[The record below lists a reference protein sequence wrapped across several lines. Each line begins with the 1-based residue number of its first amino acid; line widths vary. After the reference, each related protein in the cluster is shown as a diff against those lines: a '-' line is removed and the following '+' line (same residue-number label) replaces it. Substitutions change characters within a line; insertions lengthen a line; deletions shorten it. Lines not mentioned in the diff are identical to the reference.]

1 MTTYIID
8 TETNGLLKDLDT
20 IHCMVVRD
28 ADTGDYVSYES
39 NHWCMNVYEGVKF
52 LMQQAEK
59 LDTKFVGHNLIG
71 FDIPALAKVYPTFEL
86 PEHKCF
92 DTLVASRLIFPDRW
106 DADSKLVIKQGF
118 PKRLSNRHSL
128 EAWGHRLQCHKG
140 EYTGDTNI
148 EDVKERKA
156 KKWDRINE
164 DMINYCI
171 QDTLVTKVL
180 YEMILGKNY
189 SQEALDLEHE
199 VRFIISAQERCGV
212 AFDTDAAAELA
223 ATLTKRKLE
232 LEGELSIAFPDMY
245 VPNKVWCPKRDN
257 KTMGYCADA
266 RITAVTHTQFS
277 ASNRNHIVYWLK
289 AKYNWIPK
297 IMGDDGKP
305 KMDEVI
311 LKELDYPEVAL
322 LREYLV
328 VNKRLAA
335 VANAPQAWLRH
346 VTKGRMHGSVITNG
360 AVTGRA
366 THSKPN
372 LGQVP
377 AVYSAYGKECRALFT
392 ASSGRRLVGADQ
404 SGVEGRCLAHFM
416 ALWDDGEY
424 CRVVLDG
431 DIHTTNQEAAG
442 LATRDNAKT
451 FFYAFIYGAGNEKIG
466 SIVGKDA
473 KEGRR
478 LRKKFLT
485 GLPAL
490 KKLIDAVKDK
500 AQQKGY
506 LVGLDKRRIPIR
518 NAHSALNTLLQ
529 SAGALL
535 AKKSMV
541 IMREKIIAKGWEQRA
556 QQVLWNHDEHQW
568 DCEEAIADEVGK
580 MQVEAY
586 QEAGK
591 YFNFRIPI
599 DGEYKVGMNWADTH

>member
-1 MTTYIID
+1 
-8 TETNGLLKDLDT
+8 
-20 IHCMVVRD
+20 MVVRD
-28 ADTGDYVSYES
+28 ADGGEFKKYEAGEVLTGIE
-39 NHWCMNVYEGVKF
+39 F
-52 LMQQAEK
+52 LMAEGEK
-59 LDTKFVGHNLIG
+59 VGTLFVGHNLIG
-71 FDIPALAKVYPTFEL
+71 FDLPALTKIYPQFTL
-86 PEHKCF
+86 PEHRCF

-106 DADSKLVIKQGF
+106 DADSKLVIKQDF

-128 EAWGHRLQCHKG
+128 EAWGHRLRCHKG

-148 EDVKERKA
+148 VDEKERKA
-156 KKWDRINE
+156 TKWDILNK
-164 DMINYCI
+164 DMVDYCV
-171 QDTLVTKVL
+171 QDTEVTRVL
-180 YEMILGKNY
+180 YKMLLGKNY
-189 SQEALDLEHE
+189 SQEALDLEHD
-199 VRFIISAQERCGV
+199 VRFIISAQERYGV
-212 AFDTDAAAELA
+212 AFNTDAAVQLA
-223 ATLTKRKLE
+223 SDLTKRKLE
-232 LEGELSIAFPDMY
+232 LVSELNLAFTDLYIPSR
-245 VPNKVWCPKRDN
+245 VWAPKRDN
-257 KTMGYCADA
+257 KTMGYMADA

-289 AKYNWIPK
+289 AKYNWVPK
-297 IMGDDGKP
+297 IIGDDGKP

-311 LKELDYPEVAL
+311 LKDLDYPEVEL

-328 VNKRLAA
+328 INKRLAA

-346 VTKGRMHGSVITNG
+346 VTNGRMHGSVITNG

-377 AVYSAYGKECRALFT
+377 AVYSAYGTECRSLFT
-392 ASSGRRLVGADQ
+392 ATGGRKLVGADQ

-416 ALWDDGEY
+416 ARWDDGEY
-424 CRVVLDG
+424 CKVVLDG
-431 DIHTTNQEAAG
+431 DIHTTNQQAAG

-473 KEGRR
+473 KEGGR
-478 LRKKFLT
+478 LKKKFLN

-490 KKLIDAVKDK
+490 KKLIEAVKAK
-500 AQQKGY
+500 SLQNGY

-518 NAHSALNTLLQ
+518 NAHAALNTLLQ
-529 SAGALL
+529 SAGAVL

-541 IMREKIIAKGWEQRA
+541 IMRNKIEAKGWSHRA

-568 DCEEAIADEVGK
+568 DCEEEIADEVGK

-591 YFNFRIPI
+591 HFNFRIPI
-599 DGEYKVGMNWADTH
+599 DGEYKVGNNWADTH

>member
-8 TETNGLLKDLDT
+8 TETNGLLKDLTT

-28 ADTGDYVSYES
+28 ADGGEFKTYEAGEVLTGIE
-39 NHWCMNVYEGVKF
+39 F
-52 LMQQAEK
+52 LMTEGEK
-59 LDTKFVGHNLIG
+59 VGTLFVGHNLIG
-71 FDIPALAKVYPTFEL
+71 FDLPALTKIYPQFTL
-86 PEHKCF
+86 PEHRCF

-106 DADSKLVIKQGF
+106 DADSKLVIKQDF

-128 EAWGHRLQCHKG
+128 EAWGHRLRCHKG

-148 EDVKERKA
+148 VDEKERRA
-156 KKWDRINE
+156 TKWDTLNK
-164 DMINYCI
+164 DMVDYCV
-171 QDTLVTKVL
+171 QDTEVTRVL
-180 YEMILGKNY
+180 YKMLLGKNY
-189 SQEALDLEHE
+189 SQEALDLEHD
-199 VRFIISAQERCGV
+199 VRFIISAQERYGV
-212 AFDTDAAAELA
+212 AFNTDAAVQLA
-223 ATLTKRKLE
+223 SDLTKRKLE
-232 LEGELSIAFPDMY
+232 LVSELNLAFTDLYIPSR
-245 VPNKVWCPKRDN
+245 VWAPKRDN
-257 KTMGYCADA
+257 KTMGYMADA

-289 AKYNWIPK
+289 AKYNWVPK
-297 IMGDDGKP
+297 IIGDDGKP

-311 LKELDYPEVAL
+311 LKDLDYPEVEL

-328 VNKRLAA
+328 INKRLAA

-346 VTKGRMHGSVITNG
+346 VTNGRMHGSVITNG

-377 AVYSAYGKECRALFT
+377 AVYSAYGTECRSLFT
-392 ASSGRRLVGADQ
+392 ATGGRKLVGADQ

-416 ALWDDGEY
+416 ARWDEGEY
-424 CRVVLDG
+424 CKVVLDG
-431 DIHTTNQEAAG
+431 DIHTTNQQAAG

-473 KEGRR
+473 KEGGR
-478 LRKKFLT
+478 LKKKFLN

-490 KKLIDAVKDK
+490 KKLIEAVKAK
-500 AQQKGY
+500 SLQNGY

-518 NAHSALNTLLQ
+518 NAHAALNTLLQ
-529 SAGALL
+529 SAGAVL

-541 IMREKIIAKGWEQRA
+541 IMRDKIEAKGWSHRA

-568 DCEEAIADEVGK
+568 DCEEEIADEVGK
-580 MQVEAY
+580 MQVESY
-586 QEAGK
+586 LEAGRH
-591 YFNFRIPI
+591 FNFRIPI
-599 DGEYKVGMNWADTH
+599 DGEYKVGNNWADTH